1 MNGSSEIILETWI
14 YSGLE
19 RIQGEKMASL
29 GIPFHQVK
37 YTQKHAFVILPGK
50 SCLHAGSY
58 SENGLH
64 LGWRWPHFV
73 RVKAIARRVTRWLR
87 KWGRQVQCF
96 TTEKEVLKK

>member
-1 MNGSSEIILETWI
+1 
-14 YSGLE
+14 
-19 RIQGEKMASL
+19 MASL

-64 LGWRWPHFV
+64 LGRRWPNFV
-73 RVKAIARRVTRWLR
+73 RAKAIALRVVRWLG
-87 KWGRQVQCF
+87 KWGRPVQFF
-96 TTEKEVLKK
+96 TTEEEVLK